1 MTFALASPW
10 WLLLFVPLAL
20 LSWLRRR
27 RQQGYFE
34 LPQSTTAV
42 RGDSWR
48 TRFAPYWH
56 WLPWLAMGAMVLA
69 MARPQG
75 RWVEEKTKAEG
86 LDIALALDIS
96 PSMLSKDFA
105 PDRLRVAKS
114 VAAAFVEKRPYDRLA
129 VIAFS
134 AEAFTQCPLT
144 NDRSVVQDALQSL
157 EVGRLEDGT
166 AIGMGLATALNRL
179 KDSRSPSKIAILLT
193 DGESNAGYISPLQAA
208 ELARD
213 LGVRVY
219 TIGIGTE
226 GVVMSP
232 SSRNY
237 DGSYNFSPRRTT
249 FDTKLLAD
257 IAQAT
262 GGRFFRARSGADLAD
277 IYADIDQM
285 EKTEVEVSRVER
297 QRDYF
302 GWLLALAL
310 GLLALE
316 AVGRWLVF
324 RGVV

>member
-1 MTFALASPW
+1 MTFAFAAPW

-20 LSWLRRR
+20 LSWQRRR
-27 RQQGYFE
+27 RQRAFFA

-42 RGDSWR
+42 RGDTWR
-48 TRFAPYWH
+48 TRFAPYLD
-56 WLPWLAMGAMVLA
+56 WLPWIALGVLVLA

-75 RWVEEKTKAEG
+75 RWTAEKVKAEG
-86 LDIALALDIS
+86 LDIALAIDIS

-114 VAAAFVEKRPYDRLA
+114 VAAAFVERRPYDRLA

-144 NDRSVVQDALQSL
+144 NDRSVVQAALQSL

-208 ELARD
+208 ELAKD

-226 GVVMSP
+226 GIVMSP

-237 DGSYNFSPRRTT
+237 DDSYNFSPRRTT

-257 IAQAT
+257 IAQMT

-285 EKTEVEVSRVER
+285 EKTQVEVSQVEQR
-297 QRDYF
+297 RDYF